1 MMLRDGW
8 NFHND
13 IALVLANI
21 ARRHYGEGEFST
33 TKIYG
38 ANAIGLGHYV
48 EVMIEILRDK
58 TNREV
63 NHHDIDQFVKD
74 CAPYLGMREID
85 IPNEKAQELFE
96 RFQEIYRQNK
106 D

>member
-1 MMLRDGW
+1 MLRDGW

-13 IALVLANI
+13 IAMALANI
-21 ARRHYGEGEFST
+21 ARRHYGESEIST

-38 ANAIGLGHYV
+38 ANAIGSGHYV
-48 EVMIEILRDK
+48 EVMIEILRDI
-58 TNREV
+58 TNRED
-63 NHHDIDQFVKD
+63 NHDDIDQFAKD
-74 CAPYLGMREID
+74 CAPYLGTRGID
-85 IPNEKAQELFE
+85 IPKEEAQEIFE